1 MGGMDW
7 PDAPRPLPTVTR
19 AQMEEIDRIMV
30 DELGIELLQMM
41 ENAGVNLARLARER
55 FAPSHVLVAAGTGG
69 NGGGGLVAARHLHNA
84 GIAVTVLTTRP
95 PDAYRGVPAHQLRIL
110 DRMGLTIVDSVP
122 GPGPDTTPIDLIL
135 DAVIGYALEGQA
147 SGRAAQL
154 IDALDVLGAP
164 ILSLDTPSGV
174 DVSSGEALGAHIR
187 ATATLTL
194 ALPKTGLVGSPLA
207 GEHYLADISVPAGL
221 YAEIGA
227 VAGAAVA
234 PIFRAGPI
242 LRVRPD

>member
-1 MGGMDW
+1 MDW

-19 AQMEEIDRIMV
+19 TQMQEIDRIMV

-41 ENAGVNLARLARER
+41 ENAGANLARLARER
-55 FAPSHVLVAAGTGG
+55 FTPSHVLVAAGTGG

-84 GIAVTVLTTRP
+84 GIAVSVVTTRP
-95 PDAYRGVPAHQLRIL
+95 ADAYRGVPAHQLAIL
-110 DRMGLTIVDSVP
+110 DRMGLPLLDSVP
-122 GPGPDTTPIDLIL
+122 IAGSHAAPIDLII

-154 IDALDVLGAP
+154 IDALDEIGAP
-164 ILSLDTPSGV
+164 ILSLDAPSGV
-174 DVSSGEALGAHIR
+174 DVSTGHALGAHIR

-194 ALPKTGLVGSPLA
+194 ALPKTGLVGSPA
-207 GEHYLADISVPAGL
+207 VGEHYLADISVPADL

-234 PIFRAGPI
+234 PIFRDGPI
-242 LRVRPD
+242 LRVRAD

>member
-1 MGGMDW
+1 MDW

-41 ENAGVNLARLARER
+41 ENAGANLARLARER

-84 GIAVTVLTTRP
+84 GIAVTVVTTRP
-95 PDAYRGVPAHQLRIL
+95 TGAYRGVPAHQLGIL
-110 DRMGLTIVDSVP
+110 DRMGLPLLDSVP
-122 GPGPDTTPIDLIL
+122 IAGPDEPAIDLII

-154 IDALDVLGAP
+154 IDALDQLGTP

-174 DVSSGEALGAHIR
+174 DVSTGRALGAHVR

-194 ALPKTGLVGSPLA
+194 GLPKTGLVESPTV
-207 GEHYLADISVPAGL
+207 GEHYLADISVPADL

-234 PIFRAGPI
+234 PIFRDGPI
-242 LRVRPD
+242 LRVRAD

>member
-1 MGGMDW
+1 MDW

-19 AQMEEIDRIMV
+19 VQMEEIDRIMV

-41 ENAGVNLARLARER
+41 ENAGANLARLARER
-55 FAPSHVLVAAGTGG
+55 FAPSRVLVAAGTGG

-84 GIAVTVLTTRP
+84 GIAVTVVTTRHA
-95 PDAYRGVPAHQLRIL
+95 DAYRGVPAHQLGII
-110 DRMGLTIVDSVP
+110 DRMGIPVVDSIPVDAP
-122 GPGPDTTPIDLIL
+122 LDPPIDLVI

-154 IDALDVLGAP
+154 IDTLAELGAP

-174 DVSSGEALGAHIR
+174 DVSTGQALGACIR

-194 ALPKTGLVGSPLA
+194 ALPKTGLVGSPMV
-207 GEHYLADISVPAGL
+207 GEHYLADISVPADL

-227 VAGAAVA
+227 VAGADVA
-234 PIFRAGPI
+234 PIFRDGPI
-242 LRVRPD
+242 VRVRAD